1 MSFFKISTIVF
12 ALCFISACS
21 SSNSESVMQAQK
33 PQCIKD
39 TVCPEVA
46 IKKKND
52 KYNIFVSIP
61 DTSMSIQSVGFKAD
75 NSITKYEVDSAQV
88 ERSVTGENTFLIMN
102 VDEGFLNSIIKANNS
117 EILITT
123 DKSTING
130 VIKAHNIKSG
140 LYSAMANFLN

>member
-1 MSFFKISTIVF
+1 
-12 ALCFISACS
+12 
-21 SSNSESVMQAQK
+21 MQAQK

-123 DKSTING
+123 NKGYING
-130 VIKAHNIKSG
+130 VIKANNMESG
-140 LYSAMANFLN
+140 LFKGINNFLD

>member
-123 DKSTING
+123 NKGYING
-130 VIKAHNIKSG
+130 VIKANNMESG
-140 LYSAMANFLN
+140 LFKGINNFLD